1 VSCLK
6 TNCSFS
12 SGRVIAGVA
21 PDASSQAD
29 NNRRILSTT
38 SLTVYDVLDRPS
50 QHDRP
55 ATAAQ
60 GMPQSSR
67 EMTQTAKGVSGERRW
82 LRRRSLASGA
92 RPLLLP
98 SSLLTFLGFPL
109 SPSLLGN
116 RHFWRRID
124 FLCVRPDACASSS
137 AAAVSPTCYNPPL
150 VGLLAS
156 TLRLLLAAVLVD
168 ESPHS
173 QLCLEGYSSAGMG
186 LGESPRS
193 RTR

>member
-1 VSCLK
+1 MSCLK

-21 PDASSQAD
+21 PEASSQED

-50 QHDRP
+50 QYDRP
-55 ATAAQ
+55 ATTAQ
-60 GMPQSSR
+60 GMHQSSGG
-67 EMTQTAKGVSGERRW
+67 MAQTAKGVIGERRW
-82 LRRRSLASGA
+82 LRRRSLARGVC
-92 RPLLLP
+92 PLLLP

-116 RHFWRRID
+116 RHFLRRID
-124 FLCVRPDACASSS
+124 FLCVWPDACASSS

-150 VGLLAS
+150 TGLLAS
-156 TLRLLLAAVLVD
+156 TLRLLLPDALAARVPTVSVVPRRLL
-168 ESPHS
+168 
-173 QLCLEGYSSAGMG
+173 LCWYG
-186 LGESPRS
+186 PR
-193 RTR
+193 